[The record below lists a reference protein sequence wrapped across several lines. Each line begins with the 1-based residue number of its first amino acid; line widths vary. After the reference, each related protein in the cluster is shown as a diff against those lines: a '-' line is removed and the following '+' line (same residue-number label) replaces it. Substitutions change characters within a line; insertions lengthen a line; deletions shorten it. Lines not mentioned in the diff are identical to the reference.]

1 MVLHPPPLSYLSALL
16 IPFTA
21 SSLMMKYMSM
31 SFSYLMYWLENVVF
45 IGAFLLFEFF
55 ILPLAYLKVWMNLI
69 KNSMGVLNLITNC
82 VVWLLIGI
90 PTIVFLL
97 LRDVFYLLKI
107 LCYHNGCRYGK
118 TEELAEDLVEPRV
131 KM

>member
-1 MVLHPPPLSYLSALL
+1 
-16 IPFTA
+16 
-21 SSLMMKYMSM
+21 
-31 SFSYLMYWLENVVF
+31 
-45 IGAFLLFEFF
+45 
-55 ILPLAYLKVWMNLI
+55 
-69 KNSMGVLNLITNC
+69 MGVLNLNTNC